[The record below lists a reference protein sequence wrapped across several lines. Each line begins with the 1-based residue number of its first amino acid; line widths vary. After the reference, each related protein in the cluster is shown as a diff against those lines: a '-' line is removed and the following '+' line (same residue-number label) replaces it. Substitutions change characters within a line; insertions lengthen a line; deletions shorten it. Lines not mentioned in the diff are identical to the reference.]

1 MMPIRL
7 NMGFIPGFFPT
18 GSLLTSAFFKW
29 EAGSSGGDTAAA
41 KRSALLA
48 RAHLATRLMPSAFIN
63 THDFIKI
70 IEMKFIVKNALFKE
84 QPLK

>member
-1 MMPIRL
+1 MPIRL
-7 NMGFIPGFFPT
+7 NMAFILFFFFPG
-18 GSLLTSAFFKW
+18 GSLLSSVFFNW
-29 EAGSSGGDTAAA
+29 EAGSSGAAA

>member
-7 NMGFIPGFFPT
+7 NVFYCWGPLPT
-18 GSLLTSAFFKW
+18 STLFNLEVGGLWGDPSA
-29 EAGSSGGDTAAA
+29 S

-48 RAHLATRLMPSAFIN
+48 RAHLATCLLPSAFISR
-63 THDFIKI
+63 HDFIKI

>member
-1 MMPIRL
+1 MKQNDAYSLKP
-7 NMGFIPGFFPT
+7 FFFFFFPF
-18 GSLLTSAFFKW
+18 LTSALFNRKVGKLW
-29 EAGSSGGDTAAA
+29 GDTAAS
-41 KRSALLA
+41 KRPALLA